1 MKIGLCGDLKYGRT
15 VHSLLHFLE
24 RYHNVQIYLIAPD
37 VLGLP
42 DYMIQFLKEHDM
54 PFCEV
59 KSIDEAL
66 PELDVLYMTR
76 IQRERFVTA
85 EEYQNLEGNYQL
97 TAEKLK
103 RAKKDMLILHPL
115 PRVDEI
121 AQDVDDDPRA
131 VYFRQARFGMF
142 GRMAL
147 LLTLSKLPFI
157 RAGHQDIGAHGVK
170 CSNHKCI
177 TKTESYLPLEGKVGE
192 RCPYCDA
199 SLEMLL

>member
-1 MKIGLCGDLKYGRT
+1 M
-15 VHSLLHFLE
+15 
-24 RYHNVQIYLIAPD
+24 
-37 VLGLP
+37 
-42 DYMIQFLKEHDM
+42 
-54 PFCEV
+54 
-59 KSIDEAL
+59 
-66 PELDVLYMTR
+66 
-76 IQRERFVTA
+76 
-85 EEYQNLEGNYQL
+85 
-97 TAEKLK
+97 K
-103 RAKKDMLILHPL
+103 RAKKDMLVLHPL

-170 CSNHKCI
+170 CSNHKCV
-177 TKTESYLPLEGKVGE
+177 TRTETYLPLEGKPGD

-199 SLEMLL
+199 PLEMLL